1 MQINYKYLPDPS
13 ANVSSRS
20 LEGFLDPDPSRSLD
34 PGLFNFKAAVAAIVA
49 RTSPSEALLPR
60 LAVGGT
66 FNVSFCSIL
75 SNLSDDLSTVEFL
88 EGIDSNFSSSFD
100 LEPLLCDVDD
110 KLRWAIGLVLD
121 GKDAPV
127 SILPLLTLEG
137 LGTPNKLL
145 ILELAGFTER
155 KSGKCA

>member
-1 MQINYKYLPDPS
+1 M
-13 ANVSSRS
+13 
-20 LEGFLDPDPSRSLD
+20 
-34 PGLFNFKAAVAAIVA
+34 
-49 RTSPSEALLPR
+49 
-60 LAVGGT
+60 GGT
-66 FNVSFCSIL
+66 CNVSFCSSL
-75 SNLSDDLSTVEFL
+75 SNLSDDLSRVEFL

-100 LEPLLCDVDD
+100 LEPLLCDADD

-121 GKDAPV
+121 AKDAPV